1 MAASSTR
8 SARRGGENVNDGH
21 RTGGRARARASSR
34 APGITITPR
43 ILYQEIR
50 ANGFNRQEVYNLYA
64 NPFTTTPA
72 APVTF
77 DEREQYL
84 LLRESFADDTL
95 LADLNVSVDLGD
107 DRR

>member
-1 MAASSTR
+1 MTATAPAAASR
-8 SARRGGENVNDGH
+8 SRCEPQR
-21 RTGGRARARASSR
+21 RAS
-34 APGITITPR
+34 PITPR

-72 APVTF
+72 GASTF

-84 LLRESFADDTL
+84 LLREGFADDTL
-95 LADLNVSVDLGD
+95 LADLNVE
-107 DRR
+107 RRPRRRSS